1 MAAPNHQLPALFH
14 RSLTRVKFKAILSK
28 RMTTAS
34 RLGMLFQHQ
43 NSLASF
49 GQDRRCRQAP
59 KATAYDH
66 HIQLLWHSAG

>member
-14 RSLTRVKFKAILSK
+14 RSLTRVKFKAILSE

-49 GQDRRCRQAP
+49 G
-59 KATAYDH
+59 
-66 HIQLLWHSAG
+66 